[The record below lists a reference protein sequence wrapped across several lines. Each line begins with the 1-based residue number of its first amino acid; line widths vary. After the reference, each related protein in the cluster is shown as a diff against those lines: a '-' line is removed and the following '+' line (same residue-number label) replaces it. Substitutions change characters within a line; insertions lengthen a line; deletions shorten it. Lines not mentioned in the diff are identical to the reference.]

1 MDTNPDTSKATPY
14 SSDAGW
20 SKIIKAAENYLP
32 RLPSALLHGCRTKA
46 PECVRAPLSPSKFW
60 LQYEESREWA
70 MLGSNQRPLPCEG
83 SALPLS

>member
-1 MDTNPDTSKATPY
+1 MA
-14 SSDAGW
+14 
-20 SKIIKAAENYLP
+20 KIIKAAENYLP

-46 PECVRAPLSPSKFW
+46 PERVRNFLLPSAFY
-60 LQYEESREWA
+60 LQNEVSLEWA